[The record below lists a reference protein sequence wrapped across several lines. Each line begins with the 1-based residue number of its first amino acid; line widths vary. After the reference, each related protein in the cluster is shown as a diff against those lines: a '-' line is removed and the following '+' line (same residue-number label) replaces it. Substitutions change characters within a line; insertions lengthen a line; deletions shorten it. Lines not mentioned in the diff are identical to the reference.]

1 MKHLIAKVWLRAA
14 GPPTLALVF
23 SGCGGS
29 AIQVTPNPSP
39 DPSPAH
45 ASAKFLYV
53 VNAIESSVQGFAI
66 NGATGALIPSG
77 PAVPADDAP
86 LYAAAT
92 SDGKFL
98 YVANAGS
105 RAIGVSG
112 YRVEGASGALSPTSP
127 AESPPPEILNRL
139 E

>member
-1 MKHLIAKVWLRAA
+1 VAA
-14 GPPTLALVF
+14 RRRPTDTCLGF

-53 VNAIESSVQGFAI
+53 VNAIESNVQGFAI
-66 NGATGALIPSG
+66 NGATGTLTPSG
-77 PAVPADDAP
+77 PAGPVDDAP

-92 SDGKFL
+92 PDGKFL